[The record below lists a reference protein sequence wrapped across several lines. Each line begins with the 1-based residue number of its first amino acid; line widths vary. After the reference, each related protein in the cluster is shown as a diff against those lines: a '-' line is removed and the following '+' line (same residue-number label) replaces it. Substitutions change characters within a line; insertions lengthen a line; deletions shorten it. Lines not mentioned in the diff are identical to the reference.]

1 VLDLLDA
8 LVDQSLVGV
17 ERDGGEPR
25 YRLLTPVRGY
35 AIERLD
41 ECAEADVIRQRH
53 AAYFTSLAAA
63 PDERDGDQLRWLE
76 LLESEHDNLN
86 RALVWQL
93 AHAPRDAA
101 RLAGRLWP
109 YWYQRGYYAEARDWF
124 EQTLSAR
131 AEMTVEERAA
141 NLLRLGEVAFLQC
154 DYAVATGH
162 LEAAL
167 SLIHAS
173 RNPRSAALA
182 LQRLGSIA
190 REQARYDSAR
200 ELHERSREIW
210 ESLGDRAGVA
220 TSQNY
225 LGFVAWLSG
234 DASAGLALCAEAL
247 AVFRTGADLSSSAS
261 TLINLGASALY
272 AGELELAGGHLE
284 QALALARRIG
294 FQEGIAWALHELAI
308 VARRQ
313 HRPFREAA
321 PLLREALVV
330 HRRLGDRWRTASVL
344 EEIAVAVLVR
354 TDPAAAV
361 GVLGAAETLRAQ
373 LGAPIPPAEA
383 TDRDDA
389 LRRLRAKLSPTTF
402 SARWTEGATR
412 DLDLL
417 VPEVVTA
424 LEAVTGAGAPTGRR
438 ELAPTLTSRELAV
451 LELLTDGRTNPE
463 IAAALF
469 ISTSTAGVHV
479 SNILRKLGARRR
491 VDAAGLAHQ
500 LGLLP
505 IG

>member
-1 VLDLLDA
+1 MLDLLSA
-8 LVDQSLVGV
+8 LVDQSLVV
-17 ERDGGEPR
+17 VDRDGGEPR
-25 YRLLTPVRGY
+25 YRLLSAVRGY

-41 ECAEADVIRQRH
+41 ECEEADVIRHRH
-53 AAYFTSLAAA
+53 AAFFTALAVPEAQG
-63 PDERDGDQLRWLE
+63 GDQLRWLE
-76 LLESEHDNLN
+76 LLESEHDNLT

-93 AHAPRDAA
+93 AHAPGEAA

-109 YWYQRGYYAEARDWF
+109 YWYRRGYYAEARDWF
-124 EQTLSAR
+124 EQTLAAS
-131 AEMTVEERAA
+131 AEMSAEERAGT
-141 NLLRLGEVAFLQC
+141 LLRLGEVAFLQC

-162 LEAAL
+162 VEAAL
-167 SLIHAS
+167 ELIDAS
-173 RNPRSAALA
+173 REPRSAARA

-190 REQARYDSAR
+190 REQARYDDAR
-200 ELHERSREIW
+200 ELHERSRAIW
-210 ESLGDRAGVA
+210 ESLGDTAAVA
-220 TSQNY
+220 ASQNY

-234 DASAGLALCAEAL
+234 EAAGGLALCAEAL
-247 AVFRTGADLSSSAS
+247 VAFRASGDLSSAAS

-272 AGELELAGGHLE
+272 AGQPVAAGEHLQ

-308 VARRQ
+308 VGRYQRRG
-313 HRPFREAA
+313 FRDAA

-330 HRRLGDRWRTASVL
+330 HRRLGDRWRAASVL
-344 EEIAVAVLVR
+344 EEIAITVLAR

-361 GVLGAAETLRAQ
+361 EVLGAAETLRAQ
-373 LGAPIPPAEA
+373 LDAPIPPAEA
-383 TDRDDA
+383 RDRDDA
-389 LRRLRAKLSPTTF
+389 LKRLRGKLSPAAF
-402 SARWTEGATR
+402 SARWAEGVTC

-417 VPEVVTA
+417 VPEVAAA
-424 LEAVTGAGAPTGRR
+424 LEAITRGDGAAGGRR
-438 ELAPTLTSRELAV
+438 ELPPTLTSRELAV
-451 LELLTDGRTNPE
+451 LELLSQGATNPE

-505 IG
+505 VG